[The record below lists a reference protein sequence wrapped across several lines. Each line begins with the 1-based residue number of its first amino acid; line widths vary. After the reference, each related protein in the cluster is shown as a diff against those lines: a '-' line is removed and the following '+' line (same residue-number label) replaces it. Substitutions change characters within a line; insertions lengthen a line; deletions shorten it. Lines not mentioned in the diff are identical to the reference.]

1 MYWEAE
7 ASDQF
12 SLMFA
17 QSRLIYFRICACH
30 LKIRADQVFPNLTV
44 LSRHMKNFGLMPIG
58 RAPLT
63 KYRAPINKINNYIV
77 SNWDSCMQEFY
88 CSWTT
93 MMLMVIV
100 KDMNSYS
107 VKKKKNLCLYIVY
120 NYISFYFCFLKVKQQ
135 FPICALKQILLLHSN

>member
-1 MYWEAE
+1 MHPGPPFDSLQDLCMLLTDSCGSSVSE
-7 ASDQF
+7 SDGSEQAYEEF
-12 SLMFA
+12 WSDA
-17 QSRLIYFRICACH
+17 HWTRSTY
-30 LKIRADQVFPNLTV
+30 
-44 LSRHMKNFGLMPIG
+44 
-58 RAPLT
+58 T

-100 KDMNSYS
+100 KDVNSYS
-107 VKKKKNLCLYIVY
+107 VKKKNLCLYIVY
-120 NYISFYFCFLKVKQQ
+120 NYISFHFCFLKVKQQ